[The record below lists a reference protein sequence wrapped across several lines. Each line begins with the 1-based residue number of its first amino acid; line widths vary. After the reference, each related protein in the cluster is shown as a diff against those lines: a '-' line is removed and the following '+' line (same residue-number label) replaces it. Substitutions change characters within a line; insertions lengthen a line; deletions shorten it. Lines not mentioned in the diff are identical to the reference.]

1 MTQQTPVAG
10 TDGAGP
16 LLAQVPATRSGAA
29 RPRQPV
35 GGVGDL
41 FQHLRDGRAR
51 TRAEL
56 VETTGLSRTTIA
68 SRVDRLLESGL
79 VTAVGEAASTGGR
92 PPARFA
98 FAPGSRV
105 VVGADLGVTHG
116 VVELTDLAGEVLAAQ
131 AAPLRIEDGPER
143 VLDWVVRTASRLLE
157 GAGRSPEDLVGTG
170 IGLPGPVDHGTGRP
184 VRPPIMP
191 GWDDA
196 DVRGLVG
203 ASLPGVVLA
212 DNDVN
217 LMALGE
223 HVHAWREADHLL
235 VVKASTGIGLG
246 IISGGRLDRGARG
259 AAGDLGHVQVPGR
272 DDTPCTCGHTGCLE
286 AVAGGG
292 ALARALAADGARAA
306 GVGDVVELVRDG
318 DARAVAA
325 VRAAGRDLGRV
336 LATCVNILNPSV
348 VVLGGSLAEV
358 GDHLL
363 AGVREVVYARSLP
376 LATADLRLV
385 PSQMGDRA
393 AVAGAS
399 AMVAEHALSPEVVD
413 AACA

>member
-1 MTQQTPVAG
+1 MAQQTPAAG
-10 TDGAGP
+10 TAEAVPPPAGA
-16 LLAQVPATRSGAA
+16 PASRSGAA
-29 RPRQPV
+29 RPRPAV
-35 GGVGDL
+35 AGVGDL

-56 VETTGLSRTTIA
+56 AETTGLSRSSIA

-79 VTAVGEAASTGGR
+79 VAAVGEAVSTGGR

-105 VVGADLGVTHG
+105 VLGADLGVTHG
-116 VVELTDLAGEVLAAQ
+116 VVELTDLAGEVLAAH
-131 AAPLRIEDGPER
+131 AAPLRIADGPEP
-143 VLDWVVRTASRLLE
+143 VLEWVVRTASHLLE
-157 GAGRSPEDLVGTG
+157 RAGRGPEELVGTG
-170 IGLPGPVDHGTGRP
+170 IGLPGPVDHGSGRP

-203 ASLPGVVLA
+203 AHLPGVVLA

-223 HVHAWREADHLL
+223 HVHAWRGADHLL
-235 VVKASTGIGLG
+235 VVKVSTGIGLG

-272 DDTPCTCGHTGCLE
+272 DDAPCACGHTGCLE

-292 ALARALAADGARAA
+292 ALARALAADGARVE
-306 GVGDVVELVRDG
+306 GVGDVVELVRGG

-325 VRAAGRDLGRV
+325 VRTAGRDLGRV

-358 GDHLL
+358 DEHLL

-376 LATADLRLV
+376 LATADLRV
-385 PSQMGDRA
+385 VRSQMGDRA

-399 AMVAEHALSPEVVD
+399 AMVAEHALSPEGVD
-413 AACA
+413 AACG